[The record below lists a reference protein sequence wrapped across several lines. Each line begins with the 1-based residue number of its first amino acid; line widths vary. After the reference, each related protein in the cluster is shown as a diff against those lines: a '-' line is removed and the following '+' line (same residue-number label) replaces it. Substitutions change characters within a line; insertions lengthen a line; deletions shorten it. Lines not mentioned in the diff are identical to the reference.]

1 MSNLNFKDSLEIA
14 LTKTK
19 QYIDDN
25 LSKKAD
31 TSYVD
36 NEIANIVAGPQI
48 VMLTQEEY
56 DALDTID
63 PNTLYIIN

>member
-31 TSYVD
+31 ISYVD